1 MVCLINLQASMQSA
15 SRFPFGL
22 TSNAE
27 SPKVDEPLSP
37 SVGKTFL
44 EMSNLPGPE
53 DTNASAGVAGN
64 PISPSAI
71 DSGRDTAHQSRRLDP
86 TEGQEASPQSPNSF
100 GLRAHGGPQTGE
112 GSSVPRP
119 EKQPRQY
126 LHVAESLWFNPDF
139 IQAEFHIGRYVT
151 ASMNTEAERE
161 QIKALYSSMKT
172 TSELI
177 DVSIYASPYIFIL
190 RHDSSL
196 IQMVVQHSQ
205 DKDQFLKV
213 SIKRMQEARM
223 YEDELKEAN
232 ECNSVLVARLQE
244 LEAKCTEKTQLKE
257 GKFL

>member
-1 MVCLINLQASMQSA
+1 
-15 SRFPFGL
+15 
-22 TSNAE
+22 
-27 SPKVDEPLSP
+27 
-37 SVGKTFL
+37 
-44 EMSNLPGPE
+44 
-53 DTNASAGVAGN
+53 
-64 PISPSAI
+64 
-71 DSGRDTAHQSRRLDP
+71 
-86 TEGQEASPQSPNSF
+86 
-100 GLRAHGGPQTGE
+100 
-112 GSSVPRP
+112 
-119 EKQPRQY
+119 
-126 LHVAESLWFNPDF
+126 
-139 IQAEFHIGRYVT
+139 
-151 ASMNTEAERE
+151 MNTEAERE